1 MSEVDDL
8 VRQGLT
14 TTPAL
19 PGPGGVKGGT
29 PAVPAR
35 PDNPIHLLNYQQMM
49 QMPAPAWLI
58 EGILPE
64 RALTLMFGASNSF
77 KSFLAVDMACHI
89 ATGLDWHGQT
99 AKQGSVVY
107 IAAEGAYS
115 LARQRIVG
123 WADYH
128 GVIPDKL
135 YLIPLGLTLDNQK
148 TLQHLQAKID
158 ALSETP
164 VLLVSDVLAGTI
176 DGSDSEIEVIQ
187 RRLIGT
193 RQLIERY
200 QLAELMITHSGW
212 SQKARARGSTHL
224 WGSADTRLGVV
235 RKGQAYATTLTVER
249 HKDAE
254 SGASFGF
261 SLKPHAF
268 GDADY
273 QNTLIPIIKGGTKLE
288 AEHLSP
294 RAEQTYKLL
303 LKTIDKAGVQLP
315 ATRQRPACKAVRQ
328 DVFKA
333 AFWASEIVASDKP
346 DSKKKA
352 CKRCLGLLENSSLIR
367 VIDDFIELAGQP
379 DKVRQIRTEHLLSS
393 AAVPDRQGHTPK
405 ECPVVSSPDMQ
416 PLSSSEDG
424 QLTFLND

>member
-8 VRQGLT
+8 VRSGLT
-14 TTPAL
+14 TTPAA
-19 PGPGGVKGGT
+19 PSSGEVKGGT
-29 PAVPAR
+29 PVVPLGS
-35 PDNPIHLLNYQQMM
+35 DNPIRILNYQQMM

-99 AKQGSVVY
+99 IKQGLVVY

-115 LARQRIVG
+115 LARQRIAG

-128 GVIPDKL
+128 GVILDDL
-135 YLIPLGLTLDNQK
+135 YLIPQGLTLDNQK
-148 TLQHLQAKID
+148 TLQHLQALFD
-158 ALSETP
+158 APPKTP
-164 VLLVSDVLAGTI
+164 VLLISDVLAGTI
-176 DGSDSEIEVIQ
+176 EGSDSEIEVIQ

-224 WGSADTRLGVV
+224 WGSADSRLGVV
-235 RKGQAYATTLTVER
+235 RKGQAYATTLKIER

-254 SGASFGF
+254 SGASFDLT
-261 SLKPHAF
+261 LKPHAF

-288 AEHLSP
+288 AEHLP
-294 RAEQTYKLL
+294 RQADQTYKLL
-303 LKTIDKAGVQLP
+303 LKTIDETGEQLP
-315 ATRQRPACKAVRQ
+315 ATRQRPACQAVHQ
-328 DVFKA
+328 DVFKE

-346 DSKKKA
+346 DSRHRA
-352 CKRCLGLLENSSLIR
+352 FKRCLESLENSSFIGVR
-367 VIDDFIELAGQP
+367 DGWIELTRQQ
-379 DKVRQIRTEHLLSS
+379 DKT
-393 AAVPDRQGHTPK
+393 RQG
-405 ECPVVSSPDMQ
+405 
-416 PLSSSEDG
+416 
-424 QLTFLND
+424 

>member
-8 VRQGLT
+8 VRKGLT

-35 PDNPIHLLNYQQMM
+35 PDNPIRILNYQQMM

-64 RALTLMFGASNSF
+64 RALTLMFGTSNSF

-115 LARQRIVG
+115 LARQRIAG

-135 YLIPLGLTLDNQK
+135 YLIPLGLALDNQK

-224 WGSADTRLGVV
+224 WGSADTRLEVV

-254 SGASFGF
+254 SGASFDLT
-261 SLKPHAF
+261 LKPHAF

-273 QNTLIPIIKGGTKLE
+273 QNTLIPSIHGGMGLGV
-288 AEHLSP
+288 EHLSP
-294 RAEQTYKLL
+294 RAERTYKLL
-303 LKTIDKAGVQLP
+303 LKTIDEAGVQLP

-346 DSKKKA
+346 DSRHRA
-352 CKRCLGLLENSSLIR
+352 FKRCLESLENSSFIG
-367 VIDDFIELAGQP
+367 VIDGWIELTRQQ
-379 DKVRQIRTEHLLSS
+379 DKTRQRRTNPLLSG
-393 AAVPDRQGHTPK
+393 AAVPDRQGHTPRG
-405 ECPVVSSPDMQ
+405 CPVLSSPDMQ
-416 PLSSSEDG
+416 PLSSSESE

>member
-8 VRQGLT
+8 VRTGLT
-14 TTPAL
+14 TTPAA
-19 PGPGGVKGGT
+19 PSSGGVNGGI
-29 PAVPAR
+29 PAVPLGS
-35 PDNPIHLLNYQQMM
+35 DNPIRILNYQQMM

-64 RALTLMFGASNSF
+64 RALTLMFGDSNSF

-99 AKQGSVVY
+99 AKQGLVVY
-107 IAAEGAYS
+107 IAAEGAYN
-115 LARQRIVG
+115 LARQRIAG

-128 GVIPDKL
+128 GVIPDYL
-135 YLIPLGLTLDNQK
+135 YLIPQGLTLDNQK
-148 TLQHLQAKID
+148 TLQHLQAAID
-158 ALSETP
+158 ALPVEP

-176 DGSDSEIEVIQ
+176 EGSDSEIEVIQ

-212 SQKARARGSTHL
+212 LQKARARGSTHL
-224 WGSADTRLGVV
+224 WGSADTRLGVA
-235 RKGQAYATTLTVER
+235 RKGQAYAATLKVER

-254 SGASFGF
+254 SGASFNLT
-261 SLKPHAF
+261 LKPHAF

-273 QNTLIPIIKGGTKLE
+273 QSTLIPVIKGGIDLVV
-288 AEHLSP
+288 EHLP
-294 RAEQTYKLL
+294 RQADQTYKLL
-303 LKTIDKAGVQLP
+303 LKTIDEAGEQLP
-315 ATRQRPACKAVRQ
+315 ATRQRPACQAVRQ
-328 DVFKA
+328 DVFKEV
-333 AFWASEIVASDKP
+333 FWASEIVTSDKP

-352 CKRCLGLLENSSLIR
+352 FKRCLGLLKNGSLIR

-379 DKVRQIRTEHLLSS
+379 DKT
-393 AAVPDRQGHTPK
+393 G
-405 ECPVVSSPDMQ
+405 
-416 PLSSSEDG
+416 
-424 QLTFLND
+424 

>member
-8 VRQGLT
+8 VRSGLT
-14 TTPAL
+14 TTLAL
-19 PGPGGVKGGT
+19 PGKDEIKGGT
-29 PAVPAR
+29 PAVPPR
-35 PDNPIHLLNYQQMM
+35 PDNPIRILNYQQMM

-64 RALTLMFGASNSF
+64 RALTLMFGTSNSF

-89 ATGLDWHGQT
+89 ATNLNWHGQ
-99 AKQGSVVY
+99 AIKPGPVVY

-115 LARQRIVG
+115 LARQRIAG
-123 WADYH
+123 WAHYH
-128 GVIPDKL
+128 GVIPDDL
-135 YLIPLGLTLDNQK
+135 YLIPQGLALDNQK
-148 TLQHLQAKID
+148 TLQHLQASFD
-158 ALSETP
+158 ALPKKP

-176 DGSDSEIEVIQ
+176 DGSDGEIEVIQ
-187 RRLIGT
+187 RRLVVT

-235 RKGQAYATTLTVER
+235 RKGQAYAATLKVER

-254 SGASFGF
+254 SGASFDF
-261 SLKPHAF
+261 TLKPHTF

-273 QNTLIPIIKGGTKLE
+273 LNTLIPVIKGGTKLE
-288 AEHLSP
+288 AEPLSP

-303 LKTIDKAGVQLP
+303 LKTFYEAGVQLP
-315 ATRQRPACKAVRQ
+315 ATRQRPACKAVHWE
-328 DVFKA
+328 VFKE
-333 AFWASEIVASDKP
+333 AFWTSEIVASDKP

-352 CKRCLGLLENSSLIR
+352 FKRCLGLLENSSLIR
-367 VIDDFIELAGQP
+367 VIDDFIELAGQL
-379 DKVRQIRTEHLLSS
+379 DKT
-393 AAVPDRQGHTPK
+393 G
-405 ECPVVSSPDMQ
+405 
-416 PLSSSEDG
+416 
-424 QLTFLND
+424 

>member
-1 MSEVDDL
+1 MSEVDNL

-19 PGPGGVKGGT
+19 PGKGEVKNGT
-29 PAVPAR
+29 PSVPAR
-35 PDNPIHLLNYQQMM
+35 PDNPIRILNYKQMM
-49 QMPAPAWLI
+49 QMPTPAWLI

-99 AKQGSVVY
+99 AKRGLVVY

-115 LARQRIVG
+115 LARQRIAG
-123 WADYH
+123 WAHYH
-128 GVIPDKL
+128 GVIPDGL
-135 YLIPLGLTLDNQK
+135 YLIPQGLTLDNQK
-148 TLQHLQAKID
+148 TLQHLQAAID
-158 ALSETP
+158 TLPKTP

-176 DGSDSEIEVIQ
+176 EGSDSEIEVIQ

-212 SQKARARGSTHL
+212 LQKARARGSTHL
-224 WGSADTRLGVV
+224 WGSADTRLGVA
-235 RKGQAYATTLTVER
+235 RKGQAYAATLKVER

-254 SGASFGF
+254 SGASFNLT
-261 SLKPHAF
+261 LKPHAF

-273 QNTLIPIIKGGTKLE
+273 QSTLIPVIKGGIDLVV
-288 AEHLSP
+288 EHLP
-294 RAEQTYKLL
+294 RQADQTYKLL
-303 LKTIDKAGVQLP
+303 LKTIDEAGEQLP
-315 ATRQRPACKAVRQ
+315 ATRQRPACQAVRQ
-328 DVFKA
+328 DVFKEV
-333 AFWASEIVASDKP
+333 FWASEIVTSDKP

-352 CKRCLGLLENSSLIR
+352 FKRCLGLLKNGSLIR

-379 DKVRQIRTEHLLSS
+379 DKT
-393 AAVPDRQGHTPK
+393 G
-405 ECPVVSSPDMQ
+405 
-416 PLSSSEDG
+416 
-424 QLTFLND
+424 